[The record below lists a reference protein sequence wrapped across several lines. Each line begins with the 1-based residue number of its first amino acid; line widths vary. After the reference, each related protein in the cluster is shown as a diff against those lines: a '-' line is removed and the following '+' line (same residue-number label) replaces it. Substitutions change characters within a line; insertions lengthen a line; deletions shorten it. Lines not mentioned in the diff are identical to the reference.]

1 MSNLTKE
8 NKKLIT
14 PERASVLFP
23 TIISSFIVLVV
34 ISAFVIPKFINSN
47 KVYFELKEFKRKKDE
62 LPNLKLQAISI
73 NKKLEKLNSEKLKM
87 LDLIS
92 GTTSL
97 ETLLARIGKLAEDN
111 NFKIISLVQRSLI
124 KYVEPNN
131 NSVNANISQNSEFGS
146 DNLLVEG
153 LKKNTIEVSFVSSF
167 KNLLSFLNEV
177 EFQENV
183 ILIRDINLNPVE
195 VGVTIDKN
203 QNEVLLDGSLQ
214 MIVYGKI

>member
-1 MSNLTKE
+1 MSNKIKKE
-8 NKKLIT
+8 NKLIT

-73 NKKLEKLNSEKLKM
+73 NEKLEKLNTEKLKM

-92 GTTSL
+92 GTTNL
-97 ETLLARIGKLAEDN
+97 ETLLARLGKLAEDN

-131 NSVNANISQNSEFGS
+131 NPNNANVSQNSNVAS

-153 LKKNTIEVSFVSSF
+153 LKKNIVEVSFVSSF

-183 ILIRDINLNPVE
+183 ILIRDINLDPAE
-195 VGVTIDKN
+195 IGVSTDKN
-203 QNEVLLDGSLQ
+203 EDEVLLNGSLQ
-214 MIVYGKI
+214 MIIYGKI

>member
-1 MSNLTKE
+1 MSNKIKKE
-8 NKKLIT
+8 NKLIT

-23 TIISSFIVLVV
+23 TIISSFIVLLV

-73 NKKLEKLNSEKLKM
+73 NEKLEKLNNEKLKM

-92 GTTSL
+92 GTTNL
-97 ETLLARIGKLAEDN
+97 ETLLARLGKLAEDN
-111 NFKIISLVQRSLI
+111 NLKIISLVQRSLI

-131 NSVNANISQNSEFGS
+131 NPNNANVSQNSNVDS

-153 LKKNTIEVSFVSSF
+153 LKKNIVEVSFVSSF

-195 VGVTIDKN
+195 IGVSTDKN
-203 QNEVLLDGSLQ
+203 EDEVLLNGSLQ
-214 MIVYGKI
+214 MIIYGKI

>member
-1 MSNLTKE
+1 MSNKIKKE
-8 NKKLIT
+8 NKLIT

-23 TIISSFIVLVV
+23 TIISSLIVLVV

-73 NKKLEKLNSEKLKM
+73 NEKLEKLNNEKLKM

-92 GTTSL
+92 GTTNL
-97 ETLLARIGKLAEDN
+97 ETLLARLGKLAEDN
-111 NFKIISLVQRSLI
+111 NFKIISLVQSSLI

-131 NSVNANISQNSEFGS
+131 NPNNPNVSLNSNVAS

-153 LKKNTIEVSFVSSF
+153 LKKNIVEVSFVSNF

-183 ILIRDINLNPVE
+183 ILIRNINLDPVE
-195 VGVTIDKN
+195 VGVSTDN
-203 QNEVLLDGSLQ
+203 NENEVLLNGSLQ
-214 MIVYGKI
+214 MIIYGKI

>member
-1 MSNLTKE
+1 MSNKIKKE
-8 NKKLIT
+8 NKLIT

-73 NKKLEKLNSEKLKM
+73 NEKLEKLNNEKLKM

-92 GTTSL
+92 GTTNL
-97 ETLLARIGKLAEDN
+97 ETLLARLGNLAEDI

-124 KYVEPNN
+124 KYVEPKQ
-131 NSVNANISQNSEFGS
+131 S
-146 DNLLVEG
+146 
-153 LKKNTIEVSFVSSF
+153 K
-167 KNLLSFLNEV
+167 
-177 EFQENV
+177 
-183 ILIRDINLNPVE
+183 
-195 VGVTIDKN
+195 
-203 QNEVLLDGSLQ
+203 
-214 MIVYGKI
+214 

>member
-1 MSNLTKE
+1 MSNKIKKE
-8 NKKLIT
+8 NKLIT

-73 NKKLEKLNSEKLKM
+73 NEKLEKLNTEKLKM

-92 GTTSL
+92 GTTNL
-97 ETLLARIGKLAEDN
+97 ETLLARLGKLAEDN

-131 NSVNANISQNSEFGS
+131 NQNNANVSQNSNVGS

-153 LKKNTIEVSFVSSF
+153 LKKNIVEVSFVSSF

-183 ILIRDINLNPVE
+183 ILIRDINLDPAE
-195 VGVTIDKN
+195 IGGSTDKN
-203 QNEVLLDGSLQ
+203 EDEVLLNGSLQ
-214 MIVYGKI
+214 MIIYGKI

>member
-1 MSNLTKE
+1 MSNKIKKE
-8 NKKLIT
+8 NKLIT

-73 NKKLEKLNSEKLKM
+73 NEKLEKLNNEKLKM

-92 GTTSL
+92 GTTNL
-97 ETLLARIGKLAEDN
+97 ETLLARLGNLAEDN
-111 NFKIISLVQRSLI
+111 NFKIISLVQGSLI

-131 NSVNANISQNSEFGS
+131 NQNNANVSQNSNVGS

-153 LKKNTIEVSFVSSF
+153 LKKNIVEVSFVSSF

-183 ILIRDINLNPVE
+183 ILIRNINLDPVE
-195 VGVTIDKN
+195 IGVSTDKN
-203 QNEVLLDGSLQ
+203 EDEVLLNGSLQ
-214 MIVYGKI
+214 MIIYGKI

>member
-1 MSNLTKE
+1 MSNKIKKE
-8 NKKLIT
+8 NKLIT

-73 NKKLEKLNSEKLKM
+73 NEKLEKLNNEKLKM

-92 GTTSL
+92 GTTNL
-97 ETLLARIGKLAEDN
+97 ETLLARVGKSAEDN

-131 NSVNANISQNSEFGS
+131 NQNNANVSQNINVGS

-153 LKKNTIEVSFVSSF
+153 LKKNIVEVSFVSSF

-183 ILIRDINLNPVE
+183 ILIRDINLDPVE
-195 VGVTIDKN
+195 IGVSTDKN
-203 QNEVLLDGSLQ
+203 EDEVLLNGSLL
-214 MIVYGKI
+214 MIIYGKI

>member
-1 MSNLTKE
+1 MSNKIKKE
-8 NKKLIT
+8 NKLIT

-73 NKKLEKLNSEKLKM
+73 NEKLEKLNNEKLKM
-87 LDLIS
+87 LELIS
-92 GTTSL
+92 GTTNL
-97 ETLLARIGKLAEDN
+97 ETLLARLGKLAEDN
-111 NFKIISLVQRSLI
+111 NLKIISLVQRSLI

-131 NSVNANISQNSEFGS
+131 NPNNANVSQNSNVDS

-153 LKKNTIEVSFVSSF
+153 LKKNIVEVSFVSSF

-183 ILIRDINLNPVE
+183 ILIRDINLDPVE
-195 VGVTIDKN
+195 IGVSTDKN
-203 QNEVLLDGSLQ
+203 EDEVLLNGSLQ
-214 MIVYGKI
+214 MIIYGKI

>member
-1 MSNLTKE
+1 MSNKIKKE
-8 NKKLIT
+8 NKLIT

-73 NKKLEKLNSEKLKM
+73 NEKLEKLNNEKLKM

-92 GTTSL
+92 GTTNL
-97 ETLLARIGKLAEDN
+97 ETLLARLGKLAEDN
-111 NFKIISLVQRSLI
+111 NLKIISLVQRSLI

-131 NSVNANISQNSEFGS
+131 NPNNANVSQNSNVDS

-153 LKKNTIEVSFVSSF
+153 LKKNIVEVSFVSSF

-183 ILIRDINLNPVE
+183 ILIRDINLDPVE
-195 VGVTIDKN
+195 IGVSTDKN
-203 QNEVLLDGSLQ
+203 EDEVLLNGSLQ
-214 MIVYGKI
+214 MIIYGKI

>member
-1 MSNLTKE
+1 MSNKIKKE
-8 NKKLIT
+8 NKLIT

-23 TIISSFIVLVV
+23 TIISSFIVLLV

-73 NKKLEKLNSEKLKM
+73 NEKLEKLNNEKLKM

-92 GTTSL
+92 GTTNL
-97 ETLLARIGKLAEDN
+97 ETLLARLGKLAEDN
-111 NFKIISLVQRSLI
+111 NLKIISLVQRSLI

-131 NSVNANISQNSEFGS
+131 NPNNANVSQNSNVDS

-153 LKKNTIEVSFVSSF
+153 LKKNIVEVSFVSSF

-183 ILIRDINLNPVE
+183 ILIRDINLDPVE
-195 VGVTIDKN
+195 IGVSTDKN
-203 QNEVLLDGSLQ
+203 EDEVLLNGSLQ
-214 MIVYGKI
+214 MIIYGKI

>member
-1 MSNLTKE
+1 MSNKIKKE
-8 NKKLIT
+8 NKLIT

-73 NKKLEKLNSEKLKM
+73 NEKLEKLNNEKLKM

-92 GTTSL
+92 GTTNL
-97 ETLLARIGKLAEDN
+97 ETLLARLGNLAEDN

-131 NSVNANISQNSEFGS
+131 NQNNANVSQNSNVGS

-153 LKKNTIEVSFVSSF
+153 LKKNIVEVSFVSSF

-183 ILIRDINLNPVE
+183 ILIRDINLDPVE
-195 VGVTIDKN
+195 IGVSTNKN
-203 QNEVLLDGSLQ
+203 EDEVLLNGSLQ
-214 MIVYGKI
+214 MIIYGKI

>member
-1 MSNLTKE
+1 MSNKIKKE
-8 NKKLIT
+8 NKLIT

-73 NKKLEKLNSEKLKM
+73 NEKLEKLNTEKLKM

-92 GTTSL
+92 GTTNL
-97 ETLLARIGKLAEDN
+97 ETLLARLGKLAEDN

-131 NSVNANISQNSEFGS
+131 NPNNANVSQNSNIAS

-153 LKKNTIEVSFVSSF
+153 LKKNIVEVSFVSSF

-183 ILIRDINLNPVE
+183 ILIRDINLDPVE
-195 VGVTIDKN
+195 IGVSTDKN
-203 QNEVLLDGSLQ
+203 EDEVLLNGSLQ
-214 MIVYGKI
+214 MIIYGKI

>member
-1 MSNLTKE
+1 MSNKIKKE
-8 NKKLIT
+8 NKLIT

-73 NKKLEKLNSEKLKM
+73 NEKLEKLNNEKLKM

-92 GTTSL
+92 GTTNL
-97 ETLLARIGKLAEDN
+97 ETLLARLGNLAEDN

-131 NSVNANISQNSEFGS
+131 NQNNANVSQNSNVGS

-153 LKKNTIEVSFVSSF
+153 LKKNIVEVSFVSSF

-183 ILIRDINLNPVE
+183 ILIRDINLDPVE
-195 VGVTIDKN
+195 IGVSTNKN
-203 QNEVLLDGSLQ
+203 EDEVLLNGSLQ
-214 MIVYGKI
+214 TIIYGKI

>member
-1 MSNLTKE
+1 MSNKIKKE
-8 NKKLIT
+8 NKLIT

-73 NKKLEKLNSEKLKM
+73 NEKLEKLNNEKLKM

-92 GTTSL
+92 GTTNL
-97 ETLLARIGKLAEDN
+97 ETLLARLGNLAEDN

-131 NSVNANISQNSEFGS
+131 NQNNANVSQNSNVGS

-153 LKKNTIEVSFVSSF
+153 LKKNIVEVSFVSSF

-183 ILIRDINLNPVE
+183 ILIRDINLDPAE
-195 VGVTIDKN
+195 IGVSTDKN
-203 QNEVLLDGSLQ
+203 EDEVLLNGSLQ
-214 MIVYGKI
+214 MIIYGKI

>member
-1 MSNLTKE
+1 MSNKIKKE
-8 NKKLIT
+8 NKLIT

-73 NKKLEKLNSEKLKM
+73 NEKLEKLNNEKLKM

-92 GTTSL
+92 GTTNL
-97 ETLLARIGKLAEDN
+97 ETLLARLGKLAEDN
-111 NFKIISLVQRSLI
+111 NLKIISLVQRSLI

-131 NSVNANISQNSEFGS
+131 NPNNANVSQNSNVDS

-153 LKKNTIEVSFVSSF
+153 LKKNIVEVSFVSSF

-183 ILIRDINLNPVE
+183 ILIRDINLDPVE
-195 VGVTIDKN
+195 IGVSTDKN
-203 QNEVLLDGSLQ
+203 EDEVLLNGSLH
-214 MIVYGKI
+214 MIIYGKI

>member
-1 MSNLTKE
+1 MSNKIKKE
-8 NKKLIT
+8 NKLIT

-73 NKKLEKLNSEKLKM
+73 NEKLEKLNNEKLKM

-92 GTTSL
+92 GTTNL
-97 ETLLARIGKLAEDN
+97 ETLLARLGNLAEDN

-131 NSVNANISQNSEFGS
+131 NQNNANVSQNSNVGS

-153 LKKNTIEVSFVSSF
+153 LKKNIVEVSFVSSF

-183 ILIRDINLNPVE
+183 ILIRDINLDPVE
-195 VGVTIDKN
+195 IGVSTDKN
-203 QNEVLLDGSLQ
+203 EDEVLLNGSLQ
-214 MIVYGKI
+214 MIIYGKI

>member
-1 MSNLTKE
+1 MSNKIKKE
-8 NKKLIT
+8 NKLIT

-73 NKKLEKLNSEKLKM
+73 NEKLEKLNNEKLKM

-92 GTTSL
+92 GTTNL
-97 ETLLARIGKLAEDN
+97 ETLLARLGNLAEDN

-131 NSVNANISQNSEFGS
+131 NQNNANVSQNSNVGS

-153 LKKNTIEVSFVSSF
+153 LKKNIVEVSFVSSF

-183 ILIRDINLNPVE
+183 ILIRDINLDPVE
-195 VGVTIDKN
+195 IGVSTDKN
-203 QNEVLLDGSLQ
+203 EDEVLLNGSLL
-214 MIVYGKI
+214 MIIYGKI

>member
-1 MSNLTKE
+1 MSNKIKKE
-8 NKKLIT
+8 NKLIT

-73 NKKLEKLNSEKLKM
+73 NEKLEKLNNEKLKM

-92 GTTSL
+92 GTTNL
-97 ETLLARIGKLAEDN
+97 ETLLARLGNLAEDN
-111 NFKIISLVQRSLI
+111 NFKIISLVQGSLI

-131 NSVNANISQNSEFGS
+131 NQNNANVSQNSNVGS

-153 LKKNTIEVSFVSSF
+153 LKKNIVEVSFVSSF

-183 ILIRDINLNPVE
+183 ILIRDINLDPVE
-195 VGVTIDKN
+195 IGVSTDKN
-203 QNEVLLDGSLQ
+203 EDEVLLNGSLQ
-214 MIVYGKI
+214 MIIYGKI